1 MAVESTDSLQTHN
14 GRRGSTTTSRRVRNV
29 SATPRRSTLL
39 GNRGSRFAGRHT
51 LLAATLLAVAALAL
65 LGAVAFAVFRDR
77 PPGED
82 SADAGF
88 ARDMA
93 VHHGQAV
100 EMAVTVSQRTDDPII
115 RTIAIDIA
123 LTQQAQIGMMTG
135 MLDVWNLPTTGEN
148 EPMAW
153 MGDADI
159 AMPGDKGGQV
169 ETGDHTMD
177 GRMPG
182 LATAEEKAS
191 LLTLPVTEMNEQF
204 LRLMIRHHEG
214 GILMAQEALDRA
226 ETDQV
231 RDLARGIITAQHTEI
246 EQMEQMLE
254 QYTDA

>member
-1 MAVESTDSLQTHN
+1 MKTT
-14 GRRGSTTTSRRVRNV
+14 RRERYV
-29 SATPRRSTLL
+29 SATPRKSTLL
-39 GNRGSRFAGRHT
+39 GNRGTQFADRRT
-51 LLAATLLAVAALAL
+51 ILAASLLAVAALAL
-65 LGAVAFAVFRDR
+65 LGTVALAVFRDR

-100 EMAVTVSQRTDDPII
+100 EMAITVAQRTDDPILQ
-115 RTIAIDIA
+115 TIAIDVA

-153 MGDADI
+153 MGDAADA
-159 AMPGDKGGQV
+159 AMPGDKGTEL

-191 LLTLPVTEMNEQF
+191 LSTLPVAEMNEQF
-204 LRLMIRHHEG
+204 LRLMIRHHQG

-226 ETDQV
+226 ETDQI
-231 RDLARGIITAQHTEI
+231 RDLARGIIAAQHTEI

-254 QYTDA
+254 QYAAA